1 MILLLGATGYIGQ
14 AFSDELR
21 RRGRLFVPLTRKAL
35 DYTNF
40 DILFDYVRKIKPTF
54 LINAAGY
61 TGRPNVDGCE
71 SARGD
76 TVQGNTLFPQM
87 VARVCFTTNTPWG
100 HVSSGCIY
108 SGAKVAQNSHVLIE
122 KDLTEPRLRRLFE
135 EHPDRFLGFRELDE
149 PNFSFRS
156 PPCSFYSGTKA
167 LAEEVMENVG
177 QGYLWRLRI
186 PFDEFDHPR
195 NFLTKVQR
203 YPRVYDNVNSL
214 SHRGDFVRACL
225 DLWERRAPFG
235 TYNVTNPGAVTTRQ
249 VVDLIEKIL
258 KPDRAFQFWKNDREF
273 YTLAAKA
280 PRSNCILD
288 VSKLLG
294 AGVRIRSVH
303 DALRNALQ
311 NWQPASANI
320 EMMGPAAEAIKE
332 TDLSLAS
339 LDRGKSAPLRP
350 NPFP

>member
-1 MILLLGATGYIGQ
+1 MVLLLGATGYIGQ
-14 AFSDELR
+14 AFATELR
-21 RRGRLFVPLTRKAL
+21 RRGRLFIPLTRKAL

-40 DILFDYVRKIKPTF
+40 DILFDYVRKIKPAF
-54 LINAAGY
+54 LINAAGH

-71 SARGD
+71 SARSD

-87 VARVCFTTNTPWG
+87 VARVCFMTNTPWG

-122 KDLTEPRLRRLFE
+122 KDLTKPRLRRLFE
-135 EHPDRFLGFRELDE
+135 EHPDRFLGFHELDE

-167 LAEEVMENVG
+167 LAEEVMEDVG

-186 PFDEFDHPR
+186 PFDEIDHPR

-203 YPRVYDNVNSL
+203 YSRVYDNVNSL
-214 SHRGDFVRACL
+214 SHRRDFVRACL

-235 TYNVTNPGAVTTRQ
+235 IYNVTNPGAVTTRQ

-258 KPDRAFQFWKNDREF
+258 KPDRGFRYWKNDREF

-303 DALRNALQ
+303 DALRSALQ

-320 EMMGPAAEAIKE
+320 EMMAAFPKAITE
-332 TDLSLAS
+332 TDFSLAR
-339 LDRGKSAPLRP
+339 LDRSESTPLRP